1 MKKFAL
7 GALSALALIVSA
19 PAGALAQTVPAGYPA
34 DYQKIIDAAKTEDG
48 LLLYGTTAASL
59 FEPFIDLVHERYP
72 FMKVETTDDSQ
83 LWEKYYAESAAG
95 VRTADMMMAS
105 HPDQWIAFAEK
116 GQVDPYVSPE
126 SDKLPDWSKP
136 APGVYTASADPMI
149 MAYSRAYFQDKEPPM
164 SVAATVAA
172 LKSDDDLKNKITAM
186 DPDGNFMGLAIWNAW
201 SKKVPDGWSLLDQLG
216 TNIRP
221 ERSAG
226 TVREKILTGEYA
238 VAIFTS
244 GGGIPRWEEPANKAL
259 SGWGYPKDGTPIIA
273 RNVGITKAAKSPN
286 SARLFLD
293 LMLTR
298 EGQIALSQGGLMP
311 YRDDVAPGDVKYGTL
326 KSVTDAV
333 GADKVIFIS
342 PNKESLVG
350 LDETLARWNKALGR

>member
-1 MKKFAL
+1 MNKFAL
-7 GALSALALIVSA
+7 GALAAISLLVVA
-19 PAGALAQTVPAGYPA
+19 PAVPMAQTVPAGYPSE
-34 DYQKIIDAAKTEDG
+34 YQKIIDAAKKEQG

-59 FEPFIDLVHERYP
+59 FKPFINLVAERYP

-83 LWEKYYAESAAG
+83 LWEKYYAESASG
-95 VRTADMMMAS
+95 LRTADMMMAS
-105 HPDQWIAFAEK
+105 HPDQWITFIDK
-116 GQVDPYVSPE
+116 GQVDPYSSPE
-126 SDKLPDWSKP
+126 SSKLPDWSKP

-149 MAYSRAYFQDKEPPM
+149 MAYSRIYFKGKEPPM
-164 SVAATVAA
+164 SVAETVAA
-172 LKSDDDLKNKITAM
+172 LKSNPDLKNKITAM

-201 SKKVPDGWSLLDQLG
+201 GKEVPDGWSLIDQLG
-216 TNIRP
+216 SNIRP

-226 TVREKILTGEYA
+226 TVREKVLSGEYA

-259 SGWGYPKDGTPIIA
+259 SGWGFPKDGTPIIA
-273 RNVGITKAAKSPN
+273 RNVAITKAAKSPN

-311 YRDDVAPGDVKYGTL
+311 YRDDVAASDVKYGTL
-326 KSVTDAV
+326 KSVTDKI

-342 PNKESLVG
+342 PDKEALVG
-350 LDETLARWNKALGR
+350 VDKTLARWNKALGR